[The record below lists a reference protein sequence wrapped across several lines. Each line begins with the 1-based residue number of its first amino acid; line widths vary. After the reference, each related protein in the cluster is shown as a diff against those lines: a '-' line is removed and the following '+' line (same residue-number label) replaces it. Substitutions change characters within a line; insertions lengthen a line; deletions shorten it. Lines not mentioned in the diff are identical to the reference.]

1 MPKCTQSA
9 AVRKPAKPH
18 PDFPLFAHAAGVWAK
33 KVKQR
38 LHYFGP
44 WADPEGALNRWLEQ
58 KDDLLAGRTPRPKT
72 EGATLRDLANRFL
85 TAKKHLAETGEIA
98 LRTYTDYYTAC
109 QGVIT
114 ILGKDRLLTDLG
126 GDDFDHL
133 RRCLAKTRGPVALGD
148 SINRVRMLF
157 KFAYDSE
164 LITQPIRYGASFKRP
179 SKKVIR
185 IARGKAGPRMFEA
198 AELRA
203 IIEAAPVPLR
213 AMILLGINCGS
224 GNADCATLPAKA
236 LDLPAGWVRFPR
248 PKTGVDRRCP
258 LWPETVAAVKETISS
273 RPTPKNDKD
282 ACLAFI
288 TKYGQGWT
296 GATSARPISA
306 EFRKLLQR
314 PRCPKCGKIEAADA
328 KRCSACK
335 WKPTKA
341 KGWGR
346 LHRNGL
352 GFYALRHTFETI
364 GGDSR
369 DQVAVDHIMGH
380 SRNDMASVYRER
392 IDDARL
398 VAVVQH
404 VRKWLFGDMKQ
415 E

>member
-1 MPKCTQSA
+1 MPKCTRSV

-18 PDFPLFAHAAGVWAK
+18 PNFPLFPHATGRWAK
-33 KVKQR
+33 KIHQK

-44 WADPEGALNRWLEQ
+44 TAGDPKGQAALERWLEQ
-58 KDDLLAGRTPRPKT
+58 KDDLAGRTPRPKT
-72 EGATLRDLANRFL
+72 EGATLRDLANQFVN
-85 TAKKHLAETGEIA
+85 AKKHLAETGEIA
-98 LRTYTDYYTAC
+98 LRTYTDYFTTC
-109 QGVIT
+109 QQVIT
-114 ILGKDRLLTDLG
+114 IVGKDRLLADLRG
-126 GDDFDHL
+126 NDFDHL

-164 LITQPIRYGASFKRP
+164 LITQPVRYGASFKRP

-203 IIEAAPVPLR
+203 IIDAAPMPLK
-213 AMILLGINCGS
+213 AMILLGVNCGF
-224 GNADCATLPAKA
+224 GNADCANLPMKT
-236 LDLPAGWVRFPR
+236 LDLQSGWVRFPR

-258 LWPETVAAVKETISS
+258 LWPETVAALQDAVGS
-273 RPTPKNDKD
+273 RPAPKDDKD
-282 ACLAFI
+282 AGLVFV
-288 TKYGQGWT
+288 TKYGHGWT

-306 EFRKLLQR
+306 EFRKLLV
-314 PRCPKCGKIEAADA
+314 KLD
-328 KRCSACK
+328 
-335 WKPTKA
+335 
-341 KGWGR
+341 
-346 LHRNGL
+346 LHRPGL
-352 GFYALRHTFETI
+352 GFYAIRHTFETI

-404 VRKWLFGDMKQ
+404 VRGWLFGDTKQ